1 MRRMKRCLSLVLVL
15 ALCVLLTGCFYI
27 SGYLP
32 STQEPTDDG
41 LTTYHVTVRT
51 HSGQYLKDVG
61 VRIFADTNKT
71 DLIWYDKTDDQGKMS
86 FIADTYDG
94 YVVALENI
102 PDGYVAADYYPLTG
116 VDNEIVLAIGLQ
128 SGVDLNTVDLKLG
141 SGMVDL
147 TVDASDGARYNLSE
161 LLASKKAVALYFFD
175 STAAGQLS
183 CLEEAW
189 KACSDEVAVLA
200 LNPADAD
207 ISAFVQD
214 LSLPVALCDS
224 AWVEALDL
232 YDYPTLVMV
241 DRYGVISLVHSGII
255 DDAEVFRDVFTFFA
269 RNDYTAEVVHNIED
283 IVGKSLQG
291 TAGNPYEQDGSTDLM
306 ISVASGDMVY
316 YNLYRVG
323 DMILQLRS
331 ANAWILYE
339 GEAYYPENGVITLAL
354 DVPDPFTP
362 VSLGVGNAGSHTE
375 LFVGRFSYQPG
386 THNNP
391 IEVDL
396 GTFTVTLEEG
406 DDDGLCYIYK
416 AVKPGILR
424 LSCLFATEGVNFEYS
439 IANRNTGLYVSSVD
453 GMIID
458 EITQEQYML
467 LDVSA
472 NDEVLIRV
480 GVLPEIPTG
489 EENGEESGQEGE
501 VSGDPLFYAAATFTM
516 QLGYEGSE
524 EGPDDPVPPPGTR
537 TDFSVTVQDA
547 DGTPLSGVDV
557 LFTDLSGTTTM
568 ITDENGTAYYSN
580 TLGGVDVE
588 LVPLPG
594 YTAHKTEYHLTGS
607 TNDVSVVFIGTME
620 GETVPVGEG
629 VAYLVSTGDNYA
641 VMHAGAVTYFLFTP
655 TEAGHY
661 SFTSAAQLSFWGTDV
676 EHLADRT
683 GETFAEEAGFSLNIY
698 PEDLGKSYI
707 LGMTGEPY
715 ATLTIT
721 RVGEIR
727 VPETE
732 PQQ

>member
-1 MRRMKRCLSLVLVL
+1 MIRMKRCLSLVLVL
-15 ALCVLLTGCFYI
+15 ALCVSLTGCFDI

-71 DLIWYDKTDDQGKMS
+71 DLVWYDKTDDQGKMT

-102 PDGYVAADYYPLTG
+102 PDGYVAEDYYPLTG

-147 TVDASDGARYNLSE
+147 TVDASDGQRYNLSE

-175 STAAGQLS
+175 GTATGQLS

-200 LNPADAD
+200 LNPVDAD
-207 ISAFVQD
+207 ISAFAQG
-214 LSLPVALCDS
+214 LHLPLARCDS

-241 DRYGVISLVHSGII
+241 DRYGVISMIHSGII
-255 DDAEVFRDVFTFFA
+255 DDAEIFRDVFAFFA
-269 RNDYTAEVVHNIED
+269 RNDYTSEVVHNIED

-306 ISVASGDMVY
+306 ISVAPGDMVY
-316 YNLYRVG
+316 YNLYRVS

-354 DVPDPFTP
+354 DVQDPFTP

-386 THNNP
+386 TQNNP

-416 AVKPGILR
+416 AVKPGTLR
-424 LSCLFATEGVNFEYS
+424 LSCLFATEGVNFEYAM
-439 IANRNTGLYVSSVD
+439 ANRNTGLYVSSVD
-453 GMIID
+453 GVTID
-458 EITQEQYML
+458 ETTQEQYML

-472 NDEVLIRV
+472 NDQVEIRI
-480 GVLPEIPTG
+480 GVLPQILTG
-489 EENGEESGQEGE
+489 EEPGAEAGEEG
-501 VSGDPLFYAAATFTM
+501 GDMFFYAAATFTM
-516 QLGYEGSE
+516 QLGYEGGE
-524 EGPDDPVPPPGTR
+524 ENPEDPITPPGTR
-537 TDFSVTVQDA
+537 TDFSVTVQDSN
-547 DGTPLSGVDV
+547 GTPLSGISV

-568 ITDENGTAYYSN
+568 VTDETGTACYSN
-580 TLGGVDVE
+580 TLGGVGVK

-594 YTAHKTEYHLTGS
+594 YTAHKTDYHLTSG
-607 TNDVSVVFIGTME
+607 TNNVSVVFIGTME
-620 GETVPVGEG
+620 GETVPLGEG
-629 VAYLVSTGDNYA
+629 VAYLVSMGDNYA
-641 VMHAGAVTYFLFTP
+641 VMNAAAVTYFLFTP

-661 SFTSAAQLSFWGTDV
+661 SFISAARLSFWGTDA

-683 GETFAEEAGFSLNIY
+683 GEAFAEETGFTLNVY